1 VGQVLLGHLQLSR
14 EVFISLF
21 LEGVDVNRKESR
33 MGGSV
38 KSFLVGFLGAVVAVV
53 VLCLLWVMVVTYQD
67 HWKVEAMWRAMTQ
80 RPPMEQ
86 PAVQPEQPHGDK

>member
-1 VGQVLLGHLQLSR
+1 
-14 EVFISLF
+14 
-21 LEGVDVNRKESR
+21 

-86 PAVQPEQPHGDK
+86 PAAQQPTAQPEKPHGDK